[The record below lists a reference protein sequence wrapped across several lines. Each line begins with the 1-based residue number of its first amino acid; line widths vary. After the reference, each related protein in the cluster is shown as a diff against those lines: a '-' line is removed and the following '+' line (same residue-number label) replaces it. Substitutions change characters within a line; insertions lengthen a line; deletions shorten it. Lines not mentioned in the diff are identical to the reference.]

1 MRRKT
6 WRYDLILEPLH
17 LLAMRGNILL
27 ISSKTK
33 QLIGTLKMNGNVCS
47 LAFADGGNQLLS
59 SGGDDP
65 CLPLGS

>member
-1 MRRKT
+1 
-6 WRYDLILEPLH
+6 
-17 LLAMRGNILL
+17 LAMRGNILL